1 MTNKEA
7 RLAALSVIVRVV
19 VSALQ
24 ARPQLLLR
32 LQLTSLDAA
41 YALDSVS
48 VMREICKALEK
59 CE

>member
-19 VSALQ
+19 VSALR

-41 YALDSVS
+41 YALDNVG

-59 CE
+59 CD